1 MTSLVGRAACTGFAV
16 VALGIGM
23 NGCVPHV
30 NEETVNVRHP
40 STTQRSTTETVR
52 HDKPADVSAT
62 ASENAVKVKVEQRTE
77 CETITRTPIEEES
90 GTKRSLKNGTLAQG
104 VNLGLAALLVGGG
117 IAAYSAAGS
126 SSCTKSPD
134 ATPQN
139 PNPASRPCT
148 AEEATEQTQTTKGF
162 GILITSSAVIPLGA
176 FVWNIFRA
184 KDKVETTPRAPT
196 EDRTMATC
204 ETKPLANVPVTF
216 AVANETLT
224 STTDANG
231 YASFDLS
238 DLRDHEQVVKARTG
252 TITASGASPVIVNL
266 TNQQLFATWKSEGD
280 AAAAERV
287 SRLVIEKNEAE
298 FRAASRECLAPTTP
312 KSCNS
317 ILKWRQN
324 VAKEKEVLAILRQGM
339 PKAMDLI
346 YGQIVLVCQNAP
358 EDCESAVSQYAI
370 ALRDP
375 SLATIVVDGAARTKK
390 ANALVPAAK
399 QAAARNAQALAA
411 ATKKLAG
418 SVDRL
423 NRAIE
428 KMPQQ
433 SAPSE
438 SAPTNEYGRTP
449 EQQRYMDEQSRE
461 IIESSRRADARR
473 ECEIKCSWAQSSC
486 QDACPSQN
494 QSHDGHFKCRDSCY
508 ASKHTCEA
516 GCVR

>member
-1 MTSLVGRAACTGFAV
+1 LVRAAPYRLIVAGRVLEAPTEGETMTSQFGRAARTGI
-16 VALGIGM
+16 ALAALTATGLGM

-30 NEETVNVRHP
+30 NEENVNVRHP

-148 AEEATEQTQTTKGF
+148 AEEATEQTQTTRGF

-176 FVWNIFRA
+176 FVWNLFRA
-184 KDKVETTPRAPT
+184 KDTVETTPRAPT

-204 ETKPLANVPVTF
+204 ETKPLANVPVTLV
-216 AVANETLT
+216 VANELLNAK
-224 STTDANG
+224 TDASG
-231 YASFDLS
+231 YATFDLN
-238 DLRDHEQVVKARTG
+238 DLKDHEQVVKARTG
-252 TITASGASPVIVNL
+252 TITASGASPVIVTL
-266 TNQQLFATWKSEGD
+266 TDQQLFATWKSESD
-280 AAAAERV
+280 AAAAERI
-287 SRLVIEKNEAE
+287 SRLVIEKNEAD
-298 FRAASRECLAPTTP
+298 FRTASRECLAPTTP
-312 KSCNS
+312 KSCDS
-317 ILKWRQN
+317 IMRWSQN
-324 VAKEKEVLAILRQGM
+324 IAKEKEVLGVLRQGM

-346 YGQIVLVCQNAP
+346 YGQIVLLCQLSPA
-358 EDCESAVSQYAI
+358 DCESAVLQYAV

-375 SLATIVVDGAARTKK
+375 SLATIVLDGAARTKK
-390 ANALVPAAK
+390 ANALVPVAK

-418 SVDRL
+418 SVDKM
-423 NRAIE
+423 NRAID

-433 SAPSE
+433 SAPSV
-438 SAPTNEYGRTP
+438 G
-449 EQQRYMDEQSRE
+449 
-461 IIESSRRADARR
+461 ARR
-473 ECEIKCSWAQSSC
+473 V
-486 QDACPSQN
+486 P
-494 QSHDGHFKCRDSCY
+494 RDSD
-508 ASKHTCEA
+508 E
-516 GCVR
+516 RP